1 MSRPRK
7 SSSGR
12 VIKFQGFSG
21 EQAWAQVEP
30 SGKIHQCY
38 PLDKFFTFDFHETDR
53 RGIGAFSIRT
63 PGGLPLNYKPWL
75 AVFASANLLLPSLSF
90 GHARLSVTAAGNTI
104 PRLIPRNSS
113 DGNKGDAAS
122 PCGPAITRSANP
134 VVLVVGE
141 TVTAEF
147 EETIGH
153 VGTFQL
159 NFSQTGQVN
168 FTTLAPAQTD
178 DNTAVGAVPNKGQF
192 QFTVPNTPCTDCT
205 IQFVQDMGGTLHY
218 KSCVDVIIT
227 PANAPAPAQPS
238 GFAVTK

>member
-1 MSRPRK
+1 
-7 SSSGR
+7 
-12 VIKFQGFSG
+12 
-21 EQAWAQVEP
+21 
-30 SGKIHQCY
+30 
-38 PLDKFFTFDFHETDR
+38 LD
-53 RGIGAFSIRT
+53 
-63 PGGLPLNYKPWL
+63 YKKLL
-75 AVFASANLLLPSLSF
+75 AVSAGASLLLASVSF
-90 GHARLSVTAAGNTI
+90 GHSRLSVTTVGGGI

-113 DGNKGDAAS
+113 DGNKGDVAS
-122 PCGPAITRSANP
+122 PCGPTNTTRGTNP
-134 VVLVVGE
+134 VVLTVGE
-141 TVTAEF
+141 TISAEF

-159 NFSQTGQVN
+159 NFSQMGQVN
-168 FTTLAPAQTD
+168 FAPLAPSQND

-227 PANAPAPAQPS
+227 PVNAPPPAQPA